1 MDHQLSQIPFPFACQ
16 RWRDRRTCYR
26 PAGETIRPAD
36 YEIHPISM
44 SEAKAFV
51 TQHHYTHS
59 YPSCRFRY
67 GLFSNRLSNQ
77 HWQDNGLRPEL
88 VGVAVMSV
96 PQHPAVLT
104 NVFPGSPDNSTD
116 LGRFILLDSVPANG
130 ETYFLARCRELL
142 RKEGIIGMIAFS
154 DDQPRIINNTLL
166 FPGHQGTI
174 YQASVAVLL
183 GRGAPKTLHLFS
195 NGQSFE
201 PRAISKL
208 RKKKSGWEY
217 ASEIL
222 IKHGA
227 DKPGKDTRAWV
238 DYWLPRLTT
247 SRRHPG
253 NLKYAWSLHRSIVLP
268 PSRAYPKAQYS
279 LNATPSFA

>member
-51 TQHHYTHS
+51 TRHHYAHS

-104 NVFPGSPDNSTD
+104 NVFPGCPDDSTD

-142 RKEGIIGMIAFS
+142 RREGIIGMIAFS

-166 FPGHQGTI
+166 FPGHHGTI
-174 YQASVAVLL
+174 T
-183 GRGAPKTLHLFS
+183 P
-195 NGQSFE
+195 
-201 PRAISKL
+201 
-208 RKKKSGWEY
+208 
-217 ASEIL
+217 
-222 IKHGA
+222 
-227 DKPGKDTRAWV
+227 
-238 DYWLPRLTT
+238 
-247 SRRHPG
+247 
-253 NLKYAWSLHRSIVLP
+253 IV
-268 PSRAYPKAQYS
+268 
-279 LNATPSFA
+279 TVHTM